1 MLKVAGK
8 GMYAVFDIRRA
19 FSLFAPYA
27 LNVQLRALKVGGRVI
42 SAKGVAAHRRG
53 RISFRIVWRP
63 CCMNIIDKS
72 GSGGSKVAK

>member
-42 SAKGVAAHRRG
+42 SAKGVAAHR
-53 RISFRIVWRP
+53 
-63 CCMNIIDKS
+63 
-72 GSGGSKVAK
+72 